1 MIEGQERQYR
11 SDNESVF
18 TTETR
23 EERESRTGVKEYTPE
38 EALKFAKE
46 LLAKEEE
53 AIAQTPSLN

>member
-1 MIEGQERQYR
+1 MIEGQERQYKA
-11 SDNESVF
+11 DNESVF

-46 LLAKEEE
+46 LLSKEEE
-53 AIAQTPSLN
+53 AIA